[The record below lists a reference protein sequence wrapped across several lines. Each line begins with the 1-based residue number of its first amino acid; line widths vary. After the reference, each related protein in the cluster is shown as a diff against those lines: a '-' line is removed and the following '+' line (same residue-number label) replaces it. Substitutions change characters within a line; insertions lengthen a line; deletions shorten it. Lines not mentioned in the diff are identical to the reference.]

1 MKFRGLGFALP
12 LSAFE
17 IQQKGEEYQIL
28 DEGCQTGGVFLRRLE
43 LAPDYELWVCGE
55 EPEVREI
62 EFEVYEE

>member
-1 MKFRGLGFALP
+1 MKYRGLGFALP

-28 DEGCQTGGVFLRRLE
+28 DEGCQTGGVSLRRLE

-55 EPEVREI
+55 EDEVRKI
-62 EFEVYEE
+62 EFAVYEE